1 MHCSEPAFGYP
12 YHKEIKM
19 KLSKD
24 MEHKYQAIDSNG
36 YFIGSRLYQWS
47 DSHIET
53 KAPKFDPE
61 TQRAK
66 WNGKK
71 WIIED
76 IPDAK

>member
-1 MHCSEPAFGYP
+1 
-12 YHKEIKM
+12 M

-24 MEHKYQAIDSNG
+24 MEHKYQAIDPNG

-47 DSHIET
+47 DNHIET
-53 KAPKFDPE
+53 KAPGHDPE

-66 WNGKK
+66 WDGKK

-76 IPDAK
+76 IPEPIDAQ